1 MRLLITVFML
11 LLIQACAPVIK
22 PMGSVQ
28 GLSSLTDKAL
38 VARDGAVL
46 PVQSCLPQRRL
57 RAVIVA
63 LHGFNDYANAIALPA
78 PFWAEQGI
86 ATYAYDQ
93 RGFGGAPNRGYWAGT
108 RTMTADLRDAVRA
121 VRRRHPQTPLFLL
134 GVSMGGAVI
143 MAALADAPI
152 AGITGVVL
160 IAPAV
165 WGRGHMNIIQRT
177 ALWIFSN
184 TIPWYPLTGEGL
196 NIKPS
201 DNIEMLRALSRDPK
215 IIRETRIDAI
225 KGLVDLMDSAFAAAP
240 RLGQTPAFVAY
251 GLRDEIVPKAPTTE
265 IMRRMPRP
273 AGTRRAFYK
282 SGYHMLLRDTGAKV
296 LWRDIAAWIDD
307 PLKPL
312 PSGAD
317 KKAEELLAARQ

>member
-11 LLIQACAPVIK
+11 FLIPACAPVIK
-22 PMGSVQ
+22 PMGSVK

-46 PVQSCLPQRRL
+46 PVRSCLPQRRP
-57 RAVIVA
+57 RAVIIA

-121 VRRRHPQTPLFLL
+121 VRQRHPQTPLFVL
-134 GVSMGGAVI
+134 GVSMGGAVV

-160 IAPAV
+160 IEPAV
-165 WGRGHMNIIQRT
+165 WGRDHMNIIQRT

-184 TIPWYPLTGEGL
+184 TIPWYPLTSEGL

-225 KGLVDLMDSAFAAAP
+225 KGLVDSFNDLMSLMENKEITYTGSSHDDRP
-240 RLGQTPAFVAY
+240 MKVTKEDGKWQMEQTEAGEVS
-251 GLRDEIVPKAPTTE
+251 GIVSGGENKIEMEDYPSNW
-265 IMRRMPRP
+265 IIN
-273 AGTRRAFYK
+273 GTWEFSK
-282 SGYHMLLRDTGAKV
+282 SGNKCQINHT
-296 LWRDIAAWIDD
+296 DD
-307 PLKPL
+307 KDLEMYWKC
-312 PSGAD
+312 
-317 KKAEELLAARQ
+317 

>member
-1 MRLLITVFML
+1 MRLLIALFML
-11 LLIQACAPVIK
+11 LLIPACAPVIK

-28 GLSSLTDKAL
+28 GLSSMTDKAL

-46 PVQSCLPQRRL
+46 PVRSCLPQRRP
-57 RAVIVA
+57 RAVIIA

-108 RTMTADLRDAVRA
+108 KTMTADLRDAVHA
-121 VRRRHPQTPLFLL
+121 VRQRHPQTPLFVL
-134 GVSMGGAVI
+134 GVSMGAAVV

-165 WGRGHMNIIQRT
+165 WGRAHMNIFQRT

-184 TIPWYPLTGEGL
+184 TIPWYPLTSEGL

-240 RLGQTPAFVAY
+240 RLGQAPAFVAY

-282 SGYHMLLRDTGAKV
+282 SGYHMLLRDTGGKV
-296 LWRDIAAWIDD
+296 LWRDIAAWIDN